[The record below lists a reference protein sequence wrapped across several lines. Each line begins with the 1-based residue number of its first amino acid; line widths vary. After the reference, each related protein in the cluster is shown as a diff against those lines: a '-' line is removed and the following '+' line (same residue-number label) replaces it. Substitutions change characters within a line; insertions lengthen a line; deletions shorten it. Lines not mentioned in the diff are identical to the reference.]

1 MATSTTGTKAKSTTS
16 AKKATENKVETVVKA
31 TAENTTKSFEK
42 AMNVTQDKV
51 QAAMKSLSGLS
62 DHARDNIDAFVSA
75 GTVAAK
81 GVEALNTEV
90 MAMSK
95 RSMDDAA
102 AAAKALTGA
111 KTAKEFFELQSDLM
125 RSSWDAMVSETSK
138 IGEILTQYSK
148 EASAPINDRVTAT
161 VEQISKPLSA

>member
-1 MATSTTGTKAKSTTS
+1 MATSATGTKAKSTTS

-31 TAENTTKSFEK
+31 TAENATKSFEK

-51 QAAMKSLSGLS
+51 DAAMKSFSDIS
-62 DHARDNIDAFVSA
+62 DHTRDNVDAFVSA

-90 MAMSK
+90 MAISK
-95 RSMDDAA
+95 RSMEDAA
-102 AAAKALTGA
+102 SAAKALTSA
-111 KTAKEFFELQSDLM
+111 KTANEFFQLQSDLM
-125 RSSWDAMVSETSK
+125 RSTWDAMVSDTSK
-138 IGEILTQYSK
+138 IGEIFTQYSK